1 MGAAGEYSVNPVRRG
16 GAASKRWKQRKRM
29 LSNNQGSKYVRLE
42 SGSVKKKER
51 RWVTECRR
59 TEVKCRWKGEKI
71 RMDGHGEYDE

>member
-1 MGAAGEYSVNPVRRG
+1 
-16 GAASKRWKQRKRM
+16 M

-59 TEVKCRWKGEKI
+59 TEVKCRWRGEKI